1 MSNTRMRKPQVA
13 RNSRND
19 GQNDAS
25 KEAAD
30 ADTRARV
37 IAASLA
43 LFNRDRERH
52 VTTNHIVAHLGIG
65 PGNLYYYFR
74 NKEEIIFEIYLRLEK
89 EFLACLA
96 LPRGRSLSLEDIAT
110 YLHGIFEILW
120 RYRFFFHELPSLVE
134 RIPAVRARYAGLVD
148 KALACTRSIYRGLA
162 QEGIMEATPEQV
174 EMLAKNSWIVTVYWF
189 TFLETRGG
197 RETITQEDSR
207 QGILQLVAL
216 FYPYLRP
223 PAQRFVDRAIGPA
236 LESASSS

>member
-1 MSNTRMRKPQVA
+1 MGLSNTRLRSRQVV
-13 RNSRND
+13 RD
-19 GQNDAS
+19 HGQSDAP
-25 KEAAD
+25 KGAAD
-30 ADTRARV
+30 AGTRERV

-52 VTTNHIVAHLGIG
+52 VTTNHIAAHLGIS

-96 LPRGRSLSLEDIAT
+96 LPRGRPLSLDDIAT

-134 RIPAVRARYAGLVD
+134 RIPAVRERYADLVD
-148 KALACTRSIYRGLA
+148 KVLACARSIYQGLA
-162 QEGIMEATPEQV
+162 HEGIMEATPEQV
-174 EMLAKNSWIVTVYWF
+174 DMLAKNSWIVTVYWF

-197 RETITQEDSR
+197 HETVTREDSR
-207 QGILQLVAL
+207 RGILQLVAL
-216 FYPYLRP
+216 FYPYLRA
-223 PAQRFVDRAIGPA
+223 PAKRFVDGAIGPA
-236 LESASSS
+236 LESASPP